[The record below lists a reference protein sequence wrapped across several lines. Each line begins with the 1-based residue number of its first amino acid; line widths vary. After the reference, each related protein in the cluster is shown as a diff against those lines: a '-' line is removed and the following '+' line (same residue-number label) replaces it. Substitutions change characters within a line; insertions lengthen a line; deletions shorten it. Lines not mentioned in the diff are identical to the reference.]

1 MIDISEATIAS
12 AGPGALKTVL
22 FTPNGPAGAFG
33 NYLLP
38 GQTMPRVFMNEFV
51 NVREDKNILTY
62 QFLSAKPVYYPCRP
76 HLGLS

>member
-1 MIDISEATIAS
+1 MIDLAENAISAS
-12 AGPGALKTVL
+12 GPGALQSVL

-51 NVREDKNILTY
+51 NVSEDKNMGTY
-62 QFLSAKPVYYPCRP
+62 QF
-76 HLGLS
+76 